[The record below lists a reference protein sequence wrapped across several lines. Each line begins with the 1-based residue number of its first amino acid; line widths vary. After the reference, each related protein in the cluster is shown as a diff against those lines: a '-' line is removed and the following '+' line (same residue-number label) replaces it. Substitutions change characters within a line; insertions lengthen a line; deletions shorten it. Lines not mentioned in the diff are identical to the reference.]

1 MTSKKSPSKAEKEL
15 NRVEDAIIAS
25 EEFQKNSMAAKLNW
39 LRAGVLGAN
48 DGIVSTAGLVMG
60 VAGANPSNSGAIF
73 IAGVAG
79 LVAGSIS
86 MAGGEYTSVSAQ
98 KDSEIAALNRERQE
112 LIDDPAKEL
121 RELIWFYE
129 QKGLSFDTAS
139 VVAKELTD
147 KDALRAHAE
156 AELGIDPDQHVS
168 PTHAALASLV
178 AFASGSLLPLLAIT
192 SFGQDIRIYAT
203 VAAVVL
209 SLALTG
215 YVGAKIGGA
224 KSLRAIIRNVSVSLL
239 TMGITYGIGYLLG
252 TNVA

>member
-1 MTSKKSPSKAEKEL
+1 MSAKKLTAKAEREL

-98 KDSEIAALNRERQE
+98 RDSEIASLNKERQE
-112 LIDDPAKEL
+112 LIDDPEKEL

-129 QKGLSFDTAS
+129 QKGMSFETAS
-139 VVAKELTD
+139 LVANELTE

-192 SFGQDIRIYAT
+192 SFGENLRIYAT

-224 KSLRAIIRNVSVSLL
+224 KSVRAIIRNVTVSLL

>member
-1 MTSKKSPSKAEKEL
+1 MAILKRKGKNDLEQI
-15 NRVEDAIIAS
+15 RVEDAIIAS
-25 EEFQKNSMAAKLNW
+25 EEFQKSSMAAKLNW

-60 VAGANPSNSGAIF
+60 VAGANPNNTSAIF

-98 KDSEIAALNRERQE
+98 RDSEIAALNKERQE

-139 VVAKELTD
+139 VVANELTS

-168 PTHAALASLV
+168 PTHAALASLIS
-178 AFASGSLLPLLAIT
+178 FAAGSLLPLLAVT

-224 KSLRAIIRNVSVSLL
+224 KSLRAIIRNVTVSLL
-239 TMGITYGIGYLLG
+239 TMGITYAIGFLLG
-252 TNVA
+252 TSVA